1 MISSINSKAPIA
13 KALGTSSYL
22 IQGFMKYASKFDLMN
37 YLKKINLVPK
47 QTDAILDYRHTP
59 TGQWI
64 LTIDDKVNE
73 DILHQIHNK
82 VNNHKNV
89 NKLSAINM
97 RSAIKLDNKISLRK
111 LAHSEHQRLMVT
123 SQLNITNRTICVHM
137 VPPYFK
143 IDHVKQVFDG
153 YQINP
158 EIGIRPWSPR
168 RTAAP
173 TYSYLI
179 DFISAAEAERACREK
194 SATIHD
200 GAIMRITWYNV

>member
-1 MISSINSKAPIA
+1 MIGSIGNKVQVP

-22 IQGFMKYASKFDLMN
+22 IQGLMKYASKFDLIN
-37 YLKKINLVPK
+37 YLNKVKIIPK
-47 QTDAILDYRHTP
+47 HTDAILDYRHTP

-64 LTIDDKVNE
+64 ITLDDKENV
-73 DILHQIHNK
+73 DILTNIHN
-82 VNNHKNV
+82 NNI
-89 NKLSAINM
+89 NKKPTHISLLNL
-97 RSAIKLDNKISLRK
+97 RNGIKLDNKISLRK
-111 LAHSEHQRLMVT
+111 LAYSEHQRLMVT
-123 SQLNITNRTICVHM
+123 SQLNITDRTICIHM

-143 IDHVKQVFDG
+143 IDHVRQVFDG
-153 YQINP
+153 YDIDTKV
-158 EIGIRPWSPR
+158 GIRPWSPR

-179 DFISAAEAERACREK
+179 DFVSAAEAERACREK